1 VTPVESVTAALAD
14 ERRNPNVRVGVD
26 TDPASGAV
34 RVQLFTT
41 VPLHT
46 SVFLLSGPELK
57 NPEGRY
63 LVELGKHER
72 ALANL
77 SGRGAR

>member
-1 VTPVESVTAALAD
+1 MTPVESVSAALAD
-14 ERRNPNVRVGVD
+14 ERRNPAVRVGVD

-34 RVQLFTT
+34 RVSLFTAD
-41 VPLHT
+41 PLHT
-46 SVFLLSGPELK
+46 STFSLSELELK
-57 NPEGRY
+57 NPEQRY

-77 SGRGAR
+77 SGRGAA

>member
-1 VTPVESVTAALAD
+1 MTPVEAVQAALAD
-14 ERRNPNVRVGVD
+14 ERRNPAVRVGVD

-34 RVQLFTT
+34 RVQLFTAS
-41 VPLHT
+41 PLHT
-46 SVFLLSGPELK
+46 SVCLLSEPELK

-63 LVELGKHER
+63 LVELSKHER

-77 SGRGAR
+77 GGGGAR

>member
-1 VTPVESVTAALAD
+1 MSPVESVEAALAD

-26 TDPASGAV
+26 LDPAGAV
-34 RVQLFTT
+34 RVTLFTKSPFHMT
-41 VPLHT
+41 EFSLT
-46 SVFLLSGPELK
+46 LLELK
-57 NPEGRY
+57 NPEARY

-77 SGRGAR
+77 AGRGAR